1 MAGSGRRTPARSPTP
16 GRSTR
21 LARCIATVLLCAV
34 LVAPAGAA
42 ALATPRQAPE
52 LNAPELFTG
61 AAVSLQQY
69 RGRVVLIDF
78 WASWCGSCWRALPL
92 LAELQSRYRDR
103 GLVVLAV
110 TVDED
115 PAVAREFA
123 TRKQLSFT
131 ILDDHTGSIAD
142 RYDVHAMPHS
152 FLVDADGRIVAE
164 FEGFRDDS
172 APELRH
178 AVAAAMEAAAATA
191 PPRP

>member
-1 MAGSGRRTPARSPTP
+1 VRR
-16 GRSTR
+16 
-21 LARCIATVLLCAV
+21 IAAVLRVLLCAV

-42 ALATPRQAPE
+42 ALAKPRPAPE

-61 AAVSLQQY
+61 AAVDLQQY
-69 RGRVVLIDF
+69 RGHVVLIDF

-92 LAELQSRYRDR
+92 LAELQSRYRD
-103 GLVVLAV
+103 GGFVVLAV

-123 TRKQLSFT
+123 TRKQLPFT
-131 ILDDHTGSIAD
+131 ILDDHSGRIAD

-152 FLVDADGRIVAE
+152 FLVDGDGRILAE
-164 FEGFRDDS
+164 FVGFRDDS
-172 APELRH
+172 ARELRR
-178 AVAAAMEAAAATA
+178 AVAAAMEASADTA